1 MNILMNSLILKGS
14 LGGGF
19 SWAGNLSRAESQ
31 QGTWFKV
38 PVPASL
44 WLRGKLVPSDVWGG
58 CFLHKSSACLFQREC
73 VHAHLFHA
81 CWGQRWSTGLGQLT
95 ELVWKLGRCKNQV
108 AMLGFKKISLTE
120 SEWINS
126 LGFKPAGIVR
136 YKGLKGF
143 LMWLSSV
150 QKIGLLV
157 WALLLSHWSLF
168 CIVLSTTETGGW
180 SLLSWIIWQDL
191 ALLLLSK
198 IFFCEGG
205 IDFCQCSHC
214 WVIAE
219 EYQVVI
225 ISWALYV
232 AGSVRGSYYTVG
244 CTSLYDFPV

>member
-1 MNILMNSLILKGS
+1 MFGVSISFVSLLHISSKENVS
-14 LGGGF
+14 
-19 SWAGNLSRAESQ
+19 
-31 QGTWFKV
+31 V
-38 PVPASL
+38 PVYFVAAECKGDPQDLGSSL
-44 WLRGKLVPSDVWGG
+44 NSYENL
-58 CFLHKSSACLFQREC
+58 E
-73 VHAHLFHA
+73 
-81 CWGQRWSTGLGQLT
+81 
-95 ELVWKLGRCKNQV
+95 ENQV

-205 IDFCQCSHC
+205 IDFC
-214 WVIAE
+214 
-219 EYQVVI
+219 
-225 ISWALYV
+225 
-232 AGSVRGSYYTVG
+232 
-244 CTSLYDFPV
+244 